1 MSKPQVGLVTSL
13 GLVVNVF
20 FALISPY
27 VTDKIG
33 RKKASLVFD
42 IIGWGIPLTIYA
54 FAQNI
59 YFFIV
64 GVIIS
69 AFGYVTMNSWQ
80 CLMLEDSPPE
90 TRIHIFNF
98 LQIASISG
106 GFFAPLGGLLINRLT
121 LIPAMRIM
129 LIFAVILMMTLF
141 IVRHFYV
148 DETEIGIQK
157 MTQMKDVRLKEVL
170 GSYLA
175 ILKRIFSD
183 HLLIIAVLLRAL
195 NFIQLTVKNTFLAV
209 LVTERLGFP
218 TETMAVFHTLLA
230 IVMLLVLLFVTPILS
245 KITKRWP
252 ITLGVF
258 FHISATIIMLL
269 APAKQN
275 LLLLILSAL
284 LIALGSAIATP
295 RIDSLAA
302 NTIVNEER
310 SVANALISIVL
321 LLISSPFGYIG
332 GILSNID
339 ARLPFVLTLFIL
351 LLILLLLGI
360 AKSIERKGSGNPL

>member
-1 MSKPQVGLVTSL
+1 MTKPQVGMITSL
-13 GLVVNVF
+13 GMIVNIF
-20 FALISPY
+20 FALISPF

-33 RKKASLVFD
+33 RKKASLIFD

-64 GVIIS
+64 GIVIA

-80 CLMLEDSPPE
+80 CLMLEDSLPE
-90 TRIHIFNF
+90 QRVHIFSF

-106 GFFAPLGGLLINRLT
+106 GFFAPIGGLLISKLT

-129 LIFAVILMMTLF
+129 YGFAVVSMMSLF
-141 IVRHFYV
+141 IIRHFFV
-148 DETEIGIQK
+148 DETQTGKQK
-157 MTQMKDVRLKEVL
+157 MKEMEGVRFKDVLKGYIVM
-170 GSYLA
+170 
-175 ILKRIFSD
+175 LKRIFSD
-183 HLLIIAVLLRAL
+183 HLLIIAVVLRAL

-218 TETMAVFHTLLA
+218 TETMAVFHTLSS
-230 IVMLLVLLFVTPILS
+230 IVMLVVLLFITPILS
-245 KITKRWP
+245 KVTKRWP

-258 FHISATIIMLL
+258 FHIVATMILLL
-269 APAKQN
+269 APESPN
-275 LLLLILSAL
+275 LILLIAVAL

-295 RIDSLAA
+295 RIDSQAA
-302 NTIVNEER
+302 NTISNEER

-321 LLISSPFGYIG
+321 LLVSAPFGYIG
-332 GILSNID
+332 GILSDID
-339 ARLPFVLTLFIL
+339 SRLPFALTFVLL
-351 LLILLLLGI
+351 LLILLLIAI
-360 AKSIERKGSGNPL
+360 AKKIDKKKQLDS